1 MTTHFII
8 QTASAQMPNSCWGTY
23 KRVAV
28 LEVASNVQRASMI
41 SRRARDVV
49 RVIDTWEKLNV
60 GTTERCAYARALADA
75 EALKSKLE
83 ARRISQRFGS

>member
-1 MTTHFII
+1 MSTHFII
-8 QTASAQMPNSCWGTY
+8 QTASAQMPSSCWGTY
-23 KRVAV
+23 RRVAV
-28 LEVASNVQRASMI
+28 LEVASNVRRASMI

-60 GTTERCAYARALADA
+60 GTTKRCAYSQALADA